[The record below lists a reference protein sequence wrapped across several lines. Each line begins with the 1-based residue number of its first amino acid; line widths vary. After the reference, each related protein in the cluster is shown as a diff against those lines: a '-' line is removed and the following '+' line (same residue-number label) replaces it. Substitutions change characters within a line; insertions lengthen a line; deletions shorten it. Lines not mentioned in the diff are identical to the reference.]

1 MTGTVETDLVLSRRH
16 SGSDT
21 LYASFY
27 GGVQDFGLSETR
39 WRENIAQSVAVSP
52 SGTAWGNTIIRALSS
67 ESGCITPFKL
77 LGIGTAQFVFPFDYA
92 ERSERAKKA
101 IALLDQW
108 MNDDSGYDE
117 ETWPE
122 LKKSLDRERLSHRRL
137 FDAESDPS

>member
-1 MTGTVETDLVLSRRH
+1 VTGTVETDLVLSRRH
-16 SGSDT
+16 GGSDT

-27 GGVQDFGLSETR
+27 GCVKEFELPETI
-39 WRENIAQSVAVSP
+39 WRENIPQSVAVSS
-52 SGTAWGNTIIRALSS
+52 SGTVWGNSIIRALSS
-67 ESGCITPFKL
+67 ESGCITPFRIF
-77 LGIGTAQFVFPFDYA
+77 GIGAVHFIFPFDYA